1 MCSDQNDT
9 KTMKPRRAYNH
20 YHQSFYVAIS
30 VFLRWFSFVS
40 ISINPWEI
48 SFLSSRVCYPSSIYL
63 ITGSQPLCRCPPMEK
78 HSIIIFFKTL
88 LTDYFHQS
96 VFFFRKAPARINN
109 LYFPE
114 SNLIQS
120 FQPWV
125 KKKIKNKKGTNF
137 YLAWL
142 YHVLKSTWCFSTH
155 ITILYAYIYT
165 KTNQLQTNSD
175 TSRNNSSLSWFI

>member
-1 MCSDQNDT
+1 MSWQFLKINQISWCPPWLKAGFLTITSEKQIRFRDVLRS
-9 KTMKPRRAYNH
+9 KWHKKMKMKPRRAYNH

-125 KKKIKNKKGTNF
+125 KK
-137 YLAWL
+137 
-142 YHVLKSTWCFSTH
+142 
-155 ITILYAYIYT
+155 
-165 KTNQLQTNSD
+165 
-175 TSRNNSSLSWFI
+175 